1 MDIARWKSGDE
12 QAFVFPQSCGR
23 RKGWVKYMKRR
34 VVIIGGGA
42 GGPSTAAEAGRR
54 DPSLAITMIEKGEYI
69 SYAACPMPYYIG
81 DVIKDEKKLIAR
93 TPEKFREGG
102 VDVRTGVEAENVD
115 LAAQVVTLVGGEALP
130 FDVLVLAT
138 GTRPILPG
146 IPGEDREG
154 VFTLKQLPDAVGI
167 KQFIRESRC
176 RTAII
181 VGAGFIGMEMCEA
194 FREAGV
200 ETTVV
205 NRGSMPVPRWDPELG
220 QLVVKSLLDHQIRMM
235 ADTTIQAIEKGETC
249 RLRLI
254 TDQGKIEAD
263 VILLAIGVRPSVGL
277 AGEMGLALGKTG
289 AVAVDFSQKTSHP
302 AVYAV
307 GDCCE
312 AYHRVSR
319 RWVHIPLG
327 DIANKQ
333 GRVAGC
339 NIGGF
344 PTIFPGIVGA
354 QAFKLFDLEIAAT
367 GLDEREALAAGFHP
381 VSNLVWGD
389 VVPLSVPGTTRL
401 GLKLIADEATGL
413 FLGAQAIGPH
423 GAVSRINTLSAAL
436 WSGLSIDEVAYL
448 DLAYSPP
455 FSRAWD
461 LIHIAAQDLMKKMVR
476 RPKR

>member
-1 MDIARWKSGDE
+1 MSK
-12 QAFVFPQSCGR
+12 
-23 RKGWVKYMKRR
+23 R

-54 DPSLAITMIEKGEYI
+54 DPSLAITMIEQGEYV

-102 VDVRTGVEAENVD
+102 VDVRIGVQAERVD
-115 LAAQVVTLVGGEALP
+115 LMGQVVTLVGGESLS

-146 IPGEDREG
+146 IPGEDLDG
-154 VFTLKQLPDAVGI
+154 VFTLKQVPDAMGI
-167 KQFIRESRC
+167 KKFLREQKC
-176 RTAII
+176 RKAII
-181 VGAGFIGMEMCEA
+181 IGAGFIGMEMCEA
-194 FREAGV
+194 FRGAGV

-205 NRGSMPVPRWDPELG
+205 NRGKMPVPRWDAELG
-220 QLVVKSLLDHQIRMM
+220 QLIVESLKDRQITMLTE
-235 ADTTIQAIEKGETC
+235 TTIQAIEKGESC
-249 RLRLI
+249 HLRLI
-254 TDQGKIEAD
+254 TNKGDLDAD
-263 VILLAIGVRPSVGL
+263 LILMAIGVRPSVGL

-289 AVAVDFSQKTSHP
+289 AISVGFSQKTSHP

-312 AYHRVSR
+312 AYHRVSK
-319 RWVHIPLG
+319 RWTNIPLG

-333 GRVAGC
+333 GRVAGR
-339 NIGGF
+339 NLAGF
-344 PTIFPGIVGA
+344 SSIFPGVVGA

-367 GLDEREALAAGFHP
+367 GLDERESLEAGYHP
-381 VSNLVWGD
+381 VSTLIWGD

-413 FLGAQAIGPH
+413 LLGAQAVGPH

-436 WSGLSIDEVAYL
+436 WSGLPIDEVGYL

-461 LIHIAAQDLMKKMVR
+461 LIHIAAQDLTKKIAL
-476 RPKR
+476 KH